1 LERWRAL
8 ESRQAVTLQA
18 PTRQRLP
25 APADLVLAGALSENT
40 RRAYKRAIEDFFA
53 RTGLA
58 LSEVRR
64 KDVIRYRNTL
74 MREYSPSTVA
84 LRLSVLSQVFEEA
97 KMRGMVEK
105 NPLERLRRPKEST
118 TEGLT
123 EKEAAAML
131 ATCNRNRLKGA
142 RDYALLK
149 LMLYTALRRSEVCAL
164 GWGDIH
170 QERGHWVLWVKG
182 KGGKLRKVK
191 LQVSVFRAIEEYFA
205 LADRKKTLEIPLFV
219 ATQHYRGEIPL
230 STNTVAQIV
239 RRRAKRAGVTKK
251 ITPHSLR
258 HTAITLA
265 LDGGASVRQAQYL
278 AGHTDPKT
286 TMRYDRNRENLDD
299 HGSDHIRIR
308 ETKEDIS

>member
-1 LERWRAL
+1 LQRRRVLER
-8 ESRQAVTLQA
+8 RQERHLQVL
-18 PTRQRLP
+18 TTGRLL
-25 APADLVLAGALSENT
+25 APADLVLAGALSDNT
-40 RRAYKRAIEDFFA
+40 RRAYRRAIEDFFT
-53 RTGLA
+53 RMGLS

-64 KDVIRYRNTL
+64 EDVIRYRNAL

-97 KMRGMVEK
+97 KIRGMIEE
-105 NPLERLRRPKEST
+105 NPLERLRRPKVAQEST

-131 ATCNRNRLKGA
+131 ATCNRNTLKGA

-164 GWGDIH
+164 TWGDVH
-170 QERGHWVLWVKG
+170 QERGHWVLWVRG
-182 KGGKLRKVK
+182 KGGKLCKVK
-191 LQVSVFRAIEEYFA
+191 LQVSVLRAIEEYFDLSGRERREEA
-205 LADRKKTLEIPLFV
+205 PLFV
-219 ATQHYRGEIPL
+219 ATQHNRGEIPL
-230 STNTVAQIV
+230 STNTIAQIV
-239 RRRAKRAGVTKK
+239 KRGARQAGIPKR

-265 LDGGASVRQAQYL
+265 LDGGASVRQVQQL
-278 AGHTDPKT
+278 AGHADPKT

-299 HGSDHIRIR
+299 HGSDYIRIR
-308 ETKEDIS
+308 ES

>member
-1 LERWRAL
+1 M
-8 ESRQAVTLQA
+8 TLQA

-25 APADLVLAGALSENT
+25 APAGLVLAGALSENT
-40 RRAYKRAIEDFFA
+40 RRTYRQAIDDFFC
-53 RTGLA
+53 RTRLS
-58 LSEVRR
+58 LSEVTRE
-64 KDVIRYRNTL
+64 DMIRYRNAL
-74 MREYSPSTVA
+74 MSEYSPSTVA

-97 KMRGMVEK
+97 RIRGIVRR
-105 NPLERLRRPKEST
+105 NPINGVRRPRVSQEST

-131 ATCNRNRLKGA
+131 ATCDRRTVKGA

-164 GWGDIH
+164 TWGDIH

-182 KGGKLRKVK
+182 KGGKLCKAK
-191 LQVSVFRAIEEYFA
+191 LQVPILRAIEDYF
-205 LADRKKTLEIPLFV
+205 DRSGRERREEAPLFV
-219 ATQHYRGEIPL
+219 ATQHNRGEIPL
-230 STNTVAQIV
+230 STNTIAQIV
-239 RRRAKRAGVTKK
+239 KRRARQAGIIKR

-265 LDGGASVRQAQYL
+265 LDGGATIRQAQYL
-278 AGHTDPKT
+278 AGHADPKT

-299 HGSDHIRIR
+299 HGSDYIRIR
-308 ETKEDIS
+308 ESVLE

>member
-1 LERWRAL
+1 MEWKYEVLGRRQKMAL
-8 ESRQAVTLQA
+8 QVLT
-18 PTRQRLP
+18 TGRLP

-40 RRAYKRAIEDFFA
+40 RRAYRRAVEDFFA
-53 RTGLA
+53 RTGLS

-64 KDVIRYRNTL
+64 EDVIRYRNAL

-84 LRLSVLSQVFEEA
+84 LNLSVLSQVFEEA
-97 KMRGMVEK
+97 RIRGMVEK
-105 NPLERLRRPKEST
+105 NPLERLRRPKVSQEST
-118 TEGLT
+118 TEGVT

-131 ATCNRNRLKGA
+131 SICDRSTVKGA

-164 GWGDIH
+164 RWGDIH
-170 QERGHWVLWVKG
+170 QERGHRVLWVKG

-191 LQVSVFRAIEEYFA
+191 LQVPVLRAIEDYFDKSGREGRGEA
-205 LADRKKTLEIPLFV
+205 PLFV
-219 ATQHYRGEIPL
+219 ATQHSRGEIPL
-230 STNTVAQIV
+230 STNTIAQIV
-239 RRRAKRAGVTKK
+239 RRRARQAGITKW

-265 LDGGASVRQAQYL
+265 LDGGASVRQVQQL
-278 AGHTDPKT
+278 AGHADPKT

-299 HGSDHIRIR
+299 HGSDYIRIR
-308 ETKEDIS
+308 EG

>member
-1 LERWRAL
+1 M
-8 ESRQAVTLQA
+8 TLQA

-25 APADLVLAGALSENT
+25 APAGLVLAGALSENT
-40 RRAYKRAIEDFFA
+40 RRAYRRAIEDFFT
-53 RTGLA
+53 RTGLS

-64 KDVIRYRNTL
+64 EDVIRYRNAL

-97 KMRGMVEK
+97 KIRGMVEK
-105 NPLERLRRPKEST
+105 NPLERLRRPKLSREST

-123 EKEAAAML
+123 EKEAAVML
-131 ATCNRNRLKGA
+131 TTCDRSKVKGA

-164 GWGDIH
+164 RWGDIH
-170 QERGHWVLWVKG
+170 QERGHWVLWIRG
-182 KGGKLRKVK
+182 KGGRLGKVK
-191 LQVSVFRAIEEYFA
+191 LQVAVLRAIEEYFGISGRENSPEA
-205 LADRKKTLEIPLFV
+205 PLFV
-219 ATQHYRGEIPL
+219 AAQHNRGEVPL
-230 STNTVAQIV
+230 STNTIAQIIK
-239 RRRAKRAGVTKK
+239 RRAKQAGITKR

-265 LDGGASVRQAQYL
+265 LDGGATIRQAQYL
-278 AGHTDPKT
+278 AGHADPKT

-299 HGSDHIRIR
+299 HGSDYIRIR
-308 ETKEDIS
+308 ESVLE